1 MELSQLTVHEINGLI
16 EKKEV
21 SVKEVT
27 QAAVDRIDAVE
38 DKVDGYLCLTTETA
52 MKEAEELDGLD
63 VYKRQVKYISLDSTR
78 KSRPFETPEISSRY
92 IFCRLSRMV

>member
-38 DKVDGYLCLTTETA
+38 GSSPKKAGRMCLR
-52 MKEAEELDGLD
+52 
-63 VYKRQVKYISLDSTR
+63 VV
-78 KSRPFETPEISSRY
+78 PTP
-92 IFCRLSRMV
+92 

>member
-27 QAAVDRIDAVE
+27 QATVDRIDAVE
-38 DKVDGYLCLTTETA
+38 DKVDGYLCLLYTS
-52 MKEAEELDGLD
+52 GP
-63 VYKRQVKYISLDSTR
+63 RR
-78 KSRPFETPEISSRY
+78 H
-92 IFCRLSRMV
+92 

>member
-38 DKVDGYLCLTTETA
+38 DKIDGYLCLTT
-52 MKEAEELDGLD
+52 
-63 VYKRQVKYISLDSTR
+63 
-78 KSRPFETPEISSRY
+78 
-92 IFCRLSRMV
+92 

>member
-38 DKVDGYLCLTTETA
+38 DKIDGYLCLTTETA
-52 MKEAEELDGLD
+52 MKEAEELDALIAEEGKKD
-63 VYKRQVKYISLDSTR
+63 VLEGIPYA
-78 KSRPFETPEISSRY
+78 
-92 IFCRLSRMV
+92 